1 MTDERY
7 ELHDNVEERRFEMS
21 VDHDVAFLEYRRRG
35 NVLHLMHTEVPSS
48 LRGRGMGK
56 RLAHAVLQKAR
67 AEGLSV
73 VPNCPFV
80 KDFLQKHPEYQPLVQ
95 VPKDPI

>member
-35 NVLHLMHTEVPSS
+35 DVLHLMHTEVPSA

-56 RLAHAVLQKAR
+56 RLAHAVLDKAR
-67 AEGLSV
+67 ADGLTV
-73 VPNCPFV
+73 IPNCPFV

-95 VPKDPI
+95 VPKAPI